1 MADPTLE
8 ELQAELERRRLQA
21 ELERRRAE
29 RARQRAA
36 AAPPPPTPT
45 PVVQT
50 PEPVVRGP
58 LFTAPAPAPPPVE
71 PPLPAEVVEARLE
84 EAVGEA
90 ARAEVQATPPTML
103 GRGAPDPF
111 ERERT
116 VTEQIA
122 KDLEERRGRI
132 IQPGVAEPR
141 KAAPGGITPFFR
153 PTEIRTVQ
161 TYKVPAPLEG
171 AGEFVPLD
179 RLPEGYDVTGLET
192 RAERV
197 IPDEETGQFRTPGAW
212 EEFRESFAL
221 APVKTEAEARAEEA
235 EMFREQQIREKGY
248 LGEPPWYDP
257 VGALDVD
264 IVGTAGGLVSGL
276 LEQPEV
282 EGRGIVETGLGAGLR
297 SILGYGSALAAEG
310 YFEGLG
316 YEVDA
321 QGNPVD
327 PDEFGV
333 ALRDLREALGIPA
346 VVGVSGQVP
355 EFIQDIPFYEDVI
368 GVDKFGVA
376 IPLPGMA
383 TRRRQALP
391 TGADPEGKR
400 AVDPLTEDPRTRM
413 AQAVAKGRTFGDEFM
428 DSPEVTAWFA
438 QNTGDPDHAY
448 LGGLIPELIIPGGP
462 ELALGGLG
470 AIAGGLTD
478 MGRVGGKLRQFK
490 ALKAADKAADAAK
503 AGHRAAAGRLGT
515 VGAAVGAKA
524 DELADAKA
532 ALRGGERFGVDPA
545 RKGAIS
551 LEGAIRDVIRAEDAV
566 KSADEAVAG
575 LRRAV
580 TEGFDPNVARRVATK
595 AAKKA
600 GATADELTELRQVLK
615 STKPNTY
622 EALEEAVS
630 GVLGKASKAG
640 KPNPAGEMRAKRTMR
655 ITSQNLP
662 ADYVALTET
671 IAVPRSQLKEA
682 RKTLAANRRALF
694 AREPLEKI
702 KEFRR
707 QATALPE
714 GPRKAAA
721 LRAADKAEAAGP
733 LLSKAM
739 DKRLD
744 SLARQFGGADAE
756 RIINQRP
763 PKDSLRDFP
772 INEEL
777 AKYDTWDDVP
787 VELRRQAVV
796 MQDLRTIDSYGAQ
809 ARLSRDLTRA
819 QIYFR
824 SAEEGIPNLIRNSQL
839 MAKAERGYVR
849 RGLTYLAD
857 KLAAKVPPSEA
868 KVIAGVLRES
878 FLNPSGLRR
887 LRNYVR
893 APEVIAPLYRESL
906 AVARAAEELAAAA
919 STVTRTYGER
929 LTAIARSE
937 RSLDRAAETLMEA
950 EVRAAGG
957 SADEA
962 WNGVLDAIWGPQKRE
977 RIMTDMVSEAG
988 EGRGIPG
995 LEVTRGEGGELIG
1008 EFTEFPTLAQI
1019 KSLDD
1024 LYVLKGELPGKP
1036 MRPSYIDAFTKV
1048 GIESGLRKNIL
1059 ANKKTVTDLGFSRAG
1074 IEDEINTWIQELV
1087 GDIHLQQGTKSYDE
1101 AVAAARADFANAAEG
1116 SGRLTQL
1123 PDEFADAPGVPRIS
1137 GIPADTFAGRALQE
1151 DGDEL
1156 FRMLDDL
1163 PVRQRE
1169 YISMNVLQNLTT
1181 GARDVYTRVKNGMF
1195 VPLMVGEK
1203 FASQAI
1209 VPLLTIGVGDH
1220 LRTVGK
1226 MSTNAIAD
1234 ATNKLLG
1241 RRRFG
1246 GGFRA
1251 PDGVYYTPKQ
1261 LEDLANEYGIG
1272 MTRLESARVGSLA
1285 QDMRRAA
1292 QKAAAEGNPANKRLW
1307 EALVD
1312 ESNPLARGFWNNLA
1326 DSMERNYRKTVFETA
1341 IAGGKSPDEAARLAR
1356 RSQFDYA
1363 ATPDVLKDYFMPLA
1377 ADAGFQ
1383 YMAASTLIPKLLTG
1397 KKVNALLKAH
1407 REAGKQRDPEGIY
1420 GDAAIKS
1427 LGFLDIGGKKYM
1439 LPANPMFAP
1448 IETLIGAARFGD
1460 QLADNGRMA
1469 YQSAPNAVA
1478 GTPDAVMSAFES
1490 FVGGGTPYQTQ
1501 DVPNAAPITDEKMFW
1516 SMALAANN
1524 IDPFHEAGG
1533 LWESFTTAFPHEN
1546 VPPPEGYGDPT
1557 DPDGLRWIRQ
1567 PPEGIPHI
1575 AWRPQPGKPTEYY
1588 AFRPLPKA
1596 TERIG
1601 FYRGLDPVGLDRL
1614 APALAVTRPPP
1625 PAEVRT
1631 IDGVA
1636 EEPSRVFTGDQ
1647 LPADLQEA
1655 LIEMVL
1661 PPVRG
1666 ETPARMRER
1675 LFQVR
1680 EDTE

>member
-36 AAPPPPTPT
+36 APPPPPTPT

-58 LFTAPAPAPPPVE
+58 LFTDPAPAPPPVE

-103 GRGAPDPF
+103 GRDAPDPF

-116 VTEQIA
+116 VTGRIA
-122 KDLEERRGRI
+122 KDLDLERRGRI
-132 IQPGVAEPR
+132 IQPGVEEPR
-141 KAAPGGITPFFR
+141 KAAPGGLTPFFR

-171 AGEFVPLD
+171 AGEFVTLD

-282 EGRGIVETGLGAGLR
+282 EGRGIVETELGAGLR

-333 ALRDLREALGIPA
+333 ALRDLREALGIPP
-346 VVGVSGQVP
+346 VLGVSGQVP
-355 EFIQDIPFYEDVI
+355 EFIQDIPWYEDVI
-368 GVDKFGVA
+368 GVDKVGVA

-448 LGGLIPELIIPGGP
+448 LAGLIPELIIPGGP

-478 MGRVGGKLRQFK
+478 LGRVGGKLRQFK

-515 VGAAVGAKA
+515 VGATVGAKA

-545 RKGAIS
+545 RKGAASID
-551 LEGAIRDVIRAEDAV
+551 GAIRDVLRAEEAV

-580 TEGFDPNVARRVATK
+580 TEGFDPTVARRVATK

-615 STKPNTY
+615 ATKPNTY

-630 GVLGKASKAG
+630 GVLGTTKAG
-640 KPNPAGEMRAKRTMR
+640 KRTMR
-655 ITSQNLP
+655 MTSQNLP
-662 ADYVALTET
+662 ADYVSLTET

-721 LRAADKAEAAGP
+721 LRAADKAEGFGP

-744 SLARQFGGADAE
+744 SLARQFGGAEAE

-763 PKDSLRDFP
+763 PKDSLKDFP
-772 INEEL
+772 INKEL

-839 MAKAERGYVR
+839 MAKSERGYVR

-857 KLAAKVPPSEA
+857 KLADWVPPSQA
-868 KVIAGVLRES
+868 KVIAGVVRES

-906 AVARAAEELAAAA
+906 AVARAGEELAAAA

-929 LTAIARSE
+929 LTALARSE

-1087 GDIHLQQGTKSYDE
+1087 GDIHLPQGTKTYDE

-1169 YISMNVLQNLTT
+1169 YISMNVLQNFTT
-1181 GARDVYTRVKNGMF
+1181 AARDVWTRIKNGYF

-1203 FASQAI
+1203 FAAQAI
-1209 VPLLTIGVGDH
+1209 VPLLTIGVGNH

-1251 PDGVYYTPKQ
+1251 PDGVYYTPKL

-1292 QKAAAEGNPANKRLW
+1292 KKAAAEGKPANKRLW
-1307 EALVD
+1307 VALGGEA
-1312 ESNPLARGFWNNLA
+1312 NPLARGFWNNLA

-1377 ADAGFQ
+1377 ADAGFE
-1383 YMAASTLIPKLLTG
+1383 YMAASTLISELLTG
-1397 KKVNALLKAH
+1397 DKVNALLKAH

-1448 IETLIGAARFGD
+1448 IETLIGIARFGD
-1460 QLADNGRMA
+1460 QLADNGRMD

-1478 GTPDAVMSAFES
+1478 GTPDAVMNAFER

-1501 DVPNAAPITDEKMFW
+1501 DVPNAAPMTDEKMFW

-1524 IDPFHEAGG
+1524 MDPFHEAGG
-1533 LWESFTTAFPHEN
+1533 LWKSFTTAFPHEN

-1575 AWRPQPGKPTEYY
+1575 AWRPKPGKPTEYY

-1601 FYRGLDPVGLDRL
+1601 FYRGLDLLGLDRL

-1631 IDGVA
+1631 TSSGMV

-1666 ETPARMRER
+1666 ETPARMRKR
-1675 LFQVR
+1675 LFEVR